1 MKRTLKSFF
10 VSALMVLVCLTLV
23 ACGQDIETDVEVT
36 APFGEKYPENVTA
49 QYKINKSMTALQMYE
64 AGVKNFKA
72 ASFVAS
78 SQLGNI
84 TTNNKLTG
92 DMTQKLDCLKIK
104 EDNRYYLGS
113 SSYTIKGGPAIKMS
127 DQSIYENGKYRVR
140 SANSK
145 DIKVEKDGT
154 MSVSKWPAVEVFES
168 LGQGLQVYP
177 DDPTKINMF
186 IVNSKTLKTS
196 TKPIYDAK
204 NKTYKFN
211 ITLDL
216 ETATKDYIR
225 VMEYKTKKGG
235 VTPKG
240 INFTKL
246 RLTIVM
252 WENGLIKSI
261 GNEESYIVNALGFEN
276 RTSLLATTYFTYDRA
291 EVNTGN
297 YFNQF

>member
-1 MKRTLKSFF
+1 
-10 VSALMVLVCLTLV
+10 
-23 ACGQDIETDVEVT
+23 
-36 APFGEKYPENVTA
+36 
-49 QYKINKSMTALQMYE
+49 
-64 AGVKNFKA
+64 
-72 ASFVAS
+72 
-78 SQLGNI
+78 
-84 TTNNKLTG
+84 
-92 DMTQKLDCLKIK
+92 
-104 EDNRYYLGS
+104 
-113 SSYTIKGGPAIKMS
+113 MS

-168 LGQGLQVYP
+168 LGQGFQVYQ
-177 DDPTKINMF
+177 DDLTKINMF

-216 ETATKDYIR
+216 ETATKDYIK

-246 RLTIVM
+246 RLTVVM

-261 GNEESYIVNALGFEN
+261 GN
-276 RTSLLATTYFTYDRA
+276 
-291 EVNTGN
+291 
-297 YFNQF
+297 

>member
-92 DMTQKLDCLKIK
+92 NMTQKLDCLKIK

-113 SSYTIKGGPAIKMS
+113 SSYTINNKNERP
-127 DQSIYENGKYRVR
+127 KYLR
-140 SANSK
+140 
-145 DIKVEKDGT
+145 
-154 MSVSKWPAVEVFES
+154 KW
-168 LGQGLQVYP
+168 
-177 DDPTKINMF
+177 
-186 IVNSKTLKTS
+186 
-196 TKPIYDAK
+196 
-204 NKTYKFN
+204 
-211 ITLDL
+211 
-216 ETATKDYIR
+216 
-225 VMEYKTKKGG
+225 
-235 VTPKG
+235 
-240 INFTKL
+240 
-246 RLTIVM
+246 
-252 WENGLIKSI
+252 
-261 GNEESYIVNALGFEN
+261 
-276 RTSLLATTYFTYDRA
+276 
-291 EVNTGN
+291 
-297 YFNQF
+297 